1 MSQPLHAWNVSTH
14 EAIAIQQELRDKVK
28 TVPLQEPVTYVAG
41 ADISFNRGSS
51 VFYAGFV
58 VFRYPSMKLCGHSL
72 VVSESTFPYVPGLL
86 SFRELP
92 ALIAA
97 WNQMPLQPDVVIMDG
112 HGIAHPRRLGIASH
126 FGLWV
131 NRPTIGCA
139 KRLLV
144 GMHGTLG
151 QTAGS
156 EAVIY
161 DRHETI
167 GVALR
172 TRDRIKP
179 VYISAGN
186 LINTDDALRVAR
198 QCVGKHRLPEP
209 TRRAH
214 LLVNQLRKG
223 EIQPGIQAYG

>member
-1 MSQPLHAWNVSTH
+1 MSLPLHDWNVSTR
-14 EAIAIQQELRDKVK
+14 EAIAIQQDLRSKIRI
-28 TVPLQEPVTYVAG
+28 VPLKEPITYIAG
-41 ADISFNRGSS
+41 ADISFNRGSN

-58 VFRYPSMKLCGHSL
+58 VFRYPSLKLCGHSL
-72 VVSESTFPYVPGLL
+72 IVSESTFPYIPGLL

-92 ALIAA
+92 ALLAA
-97 WNQMPLQPDVVIMDG
+97 WKQMPLIPDVVLMDG
-112 HGIAHPRRLGIASH
+112 HGIAHPRRMGIASH

-151 QTAGS
+151 TAAGS
-156 EAVIY
+156 STVIY
-161 DRHETI
+161 DRHETL

-179 VYISAGN
+179 VYISPGN
-186 LINTDDALRVAR
+186 LINSDDALRITQHCVA
-198 QCVGKHRLPEP
+198 KHRLPEP
-209 TRRAH
+209 TRQAH
-214 LLVNQLRKG
+214 LLVNRLRKG
-223 EIQPGIQAYG
+223 EIEPGIYAYS

>member
-1 MSQPLHAWNVSTH
+1 MSQPLHSWDVSPR
-14 EAIAIQQELRDKVK
+14 EAIAIQQKLQQKIQI
-28 TVPLQEPVTYVAG
+28 TPLTKPITYIAG

-58 VFRYPSMKLCGHSL
+58 VFRYPSLKLCGRSL
-72 VVSESTFPYVPGLL
+72 VVAESSFPYVPGLL
-86 SFRELP
+86 SFREIP
-92 ALIAA
+92 ALLAA
-97 WNQMPLQPDVVIMDG
+97 WKQMPLQPDVVLMDG

-131 NRPTIGCA
+131 NKPTLGCA
-139 KRLLV
+139 KKLLV
-144 GMHGTLG
+144 GMHGTLS
-151 QTAGS
+151 QTADS

-167 GVALR
+167 GAALR

-186 LINTDDALRVAR
+186 LLNLEDALRITR
-198 QCVGKHRLPEP
+198 QCVVRHRLPEP
-209 TRRAH
+209 TRQAH

-223 EIQPGIQAYG
+223 EIEPGIHMYN

>member
-1 MSQPLHAWNVSTH
+1 MSQPLHAWEVSTH
-14 EAIAIQQELRDKVK
+14 EAIAIQRELRNKIQLA
-28 TVPLQEPVTYVAG
+28 PLKQPITYIAG
-41 ADISFNRGSS
+41 ADISFNRGSN
-51 VFYAGFV
+51 VFYAGFI
-58 VFRYPSMKLCGHSL
+58 VFKYPSMKVCGHSL
-72 VVSESTFPYVPGLL
+72 VVSESTFPYIPGLL

-92 ALIAA
+92 ALLAA
-97 WNQMPLQPDVVIMDG
+97 WHQMPLKPDVVLMDG

-131 NRPTIGCA
+131 DKPTIGCA
-139 KRLLV
+139 KAMLV
-144 GMHGTLG
+144 GIHGTLD

-156 EAVIY
+156 STIIY

-167 GVALR
+167 GMALR

-186 LINTDDALRVAR
+186 LLTLDDAVSITR
-198 QCVGKHRLPEP
+198 QCVIKHRLPEP
-209 TRRAH
+209 TRQAH

-223 EIQPGIQAYG
+223 EIEAGILAYD

>member
-1 MSQPLHAWNVSTH
+1 MSQPLHAWDVSAR
-14 EAIAIQQELRDKVK
+14 EAVAIQQELRRQVQLI
-28 TVPLQEPVTYVAG
+28 PLQKPITYVAG
-41 ADISFNRGSS
+41 ADISFNRGSNI
-51 VFYAGFV
+51 FYAGFV
-58 VFRYPSMKLCGHSL
+58 VFRYPSLQLCGHSL

-97 WNQMPLQPDVVIMDG
+97 WNQMPLQPDVVVMDG
-112 HGIAHPRRLGIASH
+112 HGVAHPRRLGIASH

-139 KRLLV
+139 KKLLV
-144 GMHGTLG
+144 GMHGTLD

-156 EAVIY
+156 KAVIY
-161 DRHETI
+161 DRDETI
-167 GVALR
+167 GAALR

-179 VYISAGN
+179 VYVSAGN
-186 LINTDDALRVAR
+186 LLTLDDAVQVIRDCA
-198 QCVGKHRLPEP
+198 GKHRLPEP
-209 TRRAH
+209 TRQAH

-223 EIQPGIQAYG
+223 EIEPGTKAYH

>member
-1 MSQPLHAWNVSTH
+1 MSQPLHAWDVSPR
-14 EAIAIQQELRDKVK
+14 EAIAIQHELRHKVQLI
-28 TVPLQEPVTYVAG
+28 PLKEPITYIAG
-41 ADISFNRGSS
+41 ADISFNRGSN

-72 VVSESTFPYVPGLL
+72 VVSHSAFPYVPGLL

-92 ALIAA
+92 ALLAA
-97 WNQMPLQPDVVIMDG
+97 WKQMPLQPDVVLMDG

-144 GMHGTLG
+144 GMHSTLG
-151 QTAGS
+151 QSAGS
-156 EAVIY
+156 DTIIY

-186 LINTDDALRVAR
+186 LLTLPDALAITR
-198 QCVGKHRLPEP
+198 QCVAKHRLPEP
-209 TRRAH
+209 TRRAR

-223 EIQPGIQAYG
+223 EIEPGVHAYG